1 MKADIVCA
9 KQLPRR
15 VRQNM
20 FAAVL
25 LHMVKAHHAVNHGF
39 NCAANGKRFIAKV
52 QNTSAFFRHV
62 RNGSLAQ
69 LAAVAELPAP
79 FGEEH
84 RFVKLNGKTVFAG
97 FAGGNHSLTFP

>member
-1 MKADIVCA
+1 
-9 KQLPRR
+9 
-15 VRQNM
+15 M

-39 NCAANGKRFIAKV
+39 NGAANGKRLIAKV
-52 QNTSAFFRHV
+52 QNAPTFFRHM

-79 FGEEH
+79 SGKNTVLSTQ
-84 RFVKLNGKTVFAG
+84 RKTVFAG